1 MTKNTQLSTWAN
13 KTDYKQLTEV
23 RLQMAKAE
31 INHQEWYDTE
41 EMQLK
46 SIS

>member
-1 MTKNTQLSTWAN
+1 MTKNTQMSTLAN
-13 KTDYKQLTEV
+13 KTDYKQLREV
-23 RLQMAKAE
+23 RVEVAKAE
-31 INHQEWYDTE
+31 IKHQEWYDME